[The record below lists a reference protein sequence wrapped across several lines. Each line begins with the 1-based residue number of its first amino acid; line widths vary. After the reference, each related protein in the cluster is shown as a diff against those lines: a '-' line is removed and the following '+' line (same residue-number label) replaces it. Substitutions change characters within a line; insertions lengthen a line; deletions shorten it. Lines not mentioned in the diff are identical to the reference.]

1 MHKKPLSGVTVIEF
15 EGIGPCPLAGMMFA
29 DMGADVI
36 VVGTGAAGIYDA
48 CSDVP
53 MHIHFSVASAV

>member
-36 VVGTGAAGIYDA
+36 VVGRKVKNLNGANFAPEKN
-48 CSDVP
+48 C
-53 MHIHFSVASAV
+53 